1 MGDLIQSLGIGC
13 AYGTLN
19 SYAKAELDCQMIIVC
34 AIATS
39 RQAIMSKLVIGMFG
53 CFVCWSETLT
63 F

>member
-1 MGDLIQSLGIGC
+1 MGDLIQSFGIGC

-19 SYAKAELDCQMIIVC
+19 SYAKVELDGQMIFVC
-34 AIATS
+34 AIASS
-39 RQAIMSKLVIGMFG
+39 RQTIMSKLVIG

>member
-53 CFVCWSETLT
+53 CFVC
-63 F
+63 